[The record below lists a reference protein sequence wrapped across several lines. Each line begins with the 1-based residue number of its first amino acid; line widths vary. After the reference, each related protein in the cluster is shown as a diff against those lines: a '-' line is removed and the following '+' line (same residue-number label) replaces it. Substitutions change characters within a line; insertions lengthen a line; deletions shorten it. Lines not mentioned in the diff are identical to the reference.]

1 MKYEEYK
8 FSMSYGRSKML
19 GRVMIQPACCG
30 ISILHSIGMCCYY
43 GGESFK
49 KEHNISFFQSADYNL
64 FQKRKKEIQ
73 FEEFKYLSEALVRC
87 MNGGVNA
94 IPSDI
99 QLEISGDAEL
109 TDSHL
114 TANALKYEFSKFFT
128 KRAMI
133 IMTDRVASPFHGPS
147 AVYRFTASDPKWQVS
162 NIVRNP
168 NTEVTDI
175 ATFTYNRL
183 KNSAQCYTLEEYIK
197 QTKHKYM
204 SPIMGPGDL

>member
-1 MKYEEYK
+1 MEYEEYR
-8 FSMSYGRSKML
+8 FNMSYGRSKLL

-30 ISILHSIGMCCYY
+30 ISILHSVGLFCYY
-43 GGESFK
+43 DVENFK
-49 KEHNISFFQSADYNL
+49 KEHNLQAFQAVEYSQ

-73 FEEFKYLSEALVRC
+73 FEQFKYLSEALVRC
-87 MNGGVNA
+87 MNSGVNA
-94 IPSDI
+94 IPKDI
-99 QLEISGDAEL
+99 LLEVWGDTEL
-109 TDSHL
+109 TDERL
-114 TANALKYEFSKFFT
+114 TDNKLKYEFSKFFT

-133 IMTDRVASPFHGPS
+133 IMTDQVASPHGPS
-147 AVYRFTASDPKWQVS
+147 AVYRFTASDPKWEVS

-168 NTEVTDI
+168 NTEGTDI

-183 KNSAQCYTLEEYIK
+183 KNSAKCSTLEEYIK